1 MFSRH
6 VSREL
11 AAYADR
17 ELGNAVEVERHIGQC
32 ALCRAE
38 FEQVQFGMAMVEHLP
53 SVEAP
58 AAIWASIE
66 AALEEKPREK
76 TIWRWAF
83 AAAVLLTV
91 AGIAY
96 WRAPVVQWDVIRL
109 DGTPIVGAKH
119 ISGTGKIAVGE
130 WIRTDSA
137 SRAGIKVGDIG
148 TVEVEPNTQVRVVAA
163 KAGEQRLAL
172 ARGEIRAK
180 ILAPPKLFFVDT
192 AAGTAVDLG
201 CEYSL
206 NSDEN
211 GVGLLSVT
219 KGWVSFQWEG
229 LESLVP
235 AGASCRL
242 RGRIGP
248 GIPYF
253 DDAPEA
259 LKQALDRNGDLSII
273 LAGSRVRDTLTL
285 WHLLARVK
293 PDERER
299 VYDRIAAL
307 TPIPAGVSREQ
318 ALKLDPETLKHWREE
333 LAWTW

>member
-76 TIWRWAF
+76 PIWRWAF

-119 ISGTGKIAVGE
+119 ISGTGKIVVGE

-148 TVEVEPNTQVRVVAA
+148 TVEVEPNTQVRVMAA
-163 KAGEQRLAL
+163 KADEHRLAL
-172 ARGEIRAK
+172 ARDIDPRYGAAFDRARALGVEAIAYRCVISAEEIA
-180 ILAPPKLFFVDT
+180 V
-192 AAGTAVDLG
+192 AGPVPVLG
-201 CEYSL
+201 
-206 NSDEN
+206 
-211 GVGLLSVT
+211 
-219 KGWVSFQWEG
+219 
-229 LESLVP
+229 
-235 AGASCRL
+235 
-242 RGRIGP
+242 
-248 GIPYF
+248 
-253 DDAPEA
+253 
-259 LKQALDRNGDLSII
+259 
-273 LAGSRVRDTLTL
+273 
-285 WHLLARVK
+285 
-293 PDERER
+293 
-299 VYDRIAAL
+299 
-307 TPIPAGVSREQ
+307 
-318 ALKLDPETLKHWREE
+318 
-333 LAWTW
+333 